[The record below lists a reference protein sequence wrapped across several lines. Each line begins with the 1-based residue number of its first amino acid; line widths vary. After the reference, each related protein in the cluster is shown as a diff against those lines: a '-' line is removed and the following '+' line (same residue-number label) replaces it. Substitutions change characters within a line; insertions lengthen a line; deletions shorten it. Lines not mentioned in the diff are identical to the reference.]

1 MDTTKIE
8 TLLEALLQEV
18 NLLTVSTKADALK
31 RFKKDFLTSDLRKQA
46 YPLFDGTK
54 TLKEISD
61 QIGQKQHSV
70 QVFAQQLVE
79 NDLLDV
85 TKQGNNKLYAKSTS
99 KIAIYYSMFDLQ
111 REETNNG

>member
-8 TLLEALLQEV
+8 ALLGTLLQEV
-18 NLLTVSTKADALK
+18 SLLTVTTKADALK

-61 QIGQKQHSV
+61 QIGQKQHTI

-79 NDLLDV
+79 NDLLEV
-85 TKQGNNKLYAKSTS
+85 TKQGNNKLYVKSTA
-99 KIAIYYSMFDLQ
+99 KIAIYYAMQDLQ
-111 REETNNG
+111 KEETNNG

>member
-8 TLLEALLQEV
+8 ELLEALLQEV
-18 NLLTVSTKADALK
+18 SLLTVSSKADALR
-31 RFKKDFLTSDLRKQA
+31 RFQKDFLTSDLRKQA

-54 TLKEISD
+54 TIKEISE
-61 QIGQKQHSV
+61 QIGQKQNSV

-85 TKQGNNKLYAKSTS
+85 NKQGNNKLYAKSTV
-99 KIAIYYSMFDLQ
+99 KIAIYYAMKDLQ
-111 REETNNG
+111 TEKMNNG

>member
-18 NLLTVSTKADALK
+18 SLLTVSTKADALK
-31 RFKKDFLTSDLRKQA
+31 RFKKDFLTSNLRQQA
-46 YPLFDGTK
+46 YSLFDGTK

-61 QIGQKQHSV
+61 QIGQKQHTV

-85 TKQGNNKLYAKSTS
+85 TKQGNSKLYAKSIV
-99 KIAIYYSMFDLQ
+99 KIAIYYAINDLKK
-111 REETNNG
+111 EETNNG